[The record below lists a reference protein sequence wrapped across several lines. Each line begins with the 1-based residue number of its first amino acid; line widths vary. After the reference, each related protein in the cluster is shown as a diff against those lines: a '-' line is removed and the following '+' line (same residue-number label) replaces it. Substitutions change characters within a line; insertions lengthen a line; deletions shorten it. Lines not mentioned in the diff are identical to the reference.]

1 MKTSPATGIRP
12 SIVMEQHKHSFTK
25 SENKI
30 YQYILDN
37 PKQVIY
43 HSLTEFSDASGVAE
57 ATVLR
62 FLRKLGYK
70 GFQDFK
76 FLLAREV
83 AAESEEEQEETYVE
97 RIRNNMVR
105 ALEDTYE
112 VIDPVALEGSIGA
125 IHASDDVVIF
135 GIGSS
140 GIAGLDMQHRLM
152 RIGKNTQVVTDS
164 HFQVMRATSLDSKS
178 VVVAISLSGG
188 TKDIVD
194 TVRIAKEREATII
207 VITNYVKSPLTKYA
221 DYILLT
227 SAKESPLN
235 SGSLVSKVTQLY
247 LIDLICTGVT
257 MKNYESAEHVKREV
271 SENISDKL
279 Y

>member
-1 MKTSPATGIRP
+1 MKTSPVAGIRP
-12 SIVMEQHKHSFTK
+12 SIIMEQHKHSFTK
-25 SENKI
+25 SEHKI
-30 YQYILDN
+30 YNYIEEN
-37 PKQVIY
+37 QAKVIY
-43 HSLTEFSDASGVAE
+43 HSLTEFSEASGVAE

-76 FLLAREV
+76 FLLAQEV
-83 AAESEEEQEETYVE
+83 AAESVEDQGDTYVE
-97 RIRNNMVR
+97 RIRNNMIR
-105 ALEDTYE
+105 ALEDTYDM
-112 VIDPVALEGSIGA
+112 VDLDALEGSIGA
-125 IHASDDVVIF
+125 IHGSDDVVIF

-164 HFQVMRATSLDSKS
+164 HFQVMRATSLDAGS

-194 TVRIAKEREATII
+194 TVRIAKERGAAII

-257 MKNYESAEHVKREV
+257 MKNIESAESIKREV